1 MMALGNV
8 FVPITA
14 DDLMASVSD
23 FAFRV
28 YCMIFIRNFKGQ
40 RSITDRELADDFRR
54 SIITVNRAV
63 AELKKADMIK
73 CVFINNRRNL
83 TIKRP
88 LAVGCGDA
96 REQKIIYNGVPD
108 ALQSFF
114 AMWGKKDE

>member
-1 MMALGNV
+1 M
-8 FVPITA
+8 
-14 DDLMASVSD
+14 
-23 FAFRV
+23 
-28 YCMIFIRNFKGQ
+28 
-40 RSITDRELADDFRR
+40 ITDREIADDFRR
-54 SIITVNRAV
+54 SVITVNRAV

-73 CVFINNRRNL
+73 CSFINNRRNL

-114 AMWGKKDE
+114 AMWGNKND